1 MACHREAQEAMM
13 TRLKTYKVKD
23 VARLS
28 GVSIRTLHYYDEIG
42 LLTPKNRTSA
52 GYRLYDE
59 NDLLRLQQI
68 LIGRSLGLALEEIR
82 KSLDED
88 GFNYARA
95 LQKQRALLVQRLG
108 QTHKMISAIDS
119 ALTNL
124 GEGRAATD
132 FKAIFDGF
140 DPADYETETKSRWGE
155 TDAYKESAR
164 RTKSYS
170 DADWTLIKS
179 ELNSI
184 WTDAAQAMRQGAATD
199 SYVALE
205 IVERHRKHVDR
216 WFYDLTPEGH
226 RGLADMWEAD
236 ERFRANID
244 KHGAGLTT
252 WLVAA
257 VRAAEEAI

>member
-1 MACHREAQEAMM
+1 M

-28 GVSIRTLHYYDEIG
+28 GVSVRTLHYYDEIG
-42 LLTPKNRTSA
+42 LLTPKDRTAA

-59 NDLLRLQQI
+59 NDLMRLQQI

-88 GFNYARA
+88 GFDYARA
-95 LQKQRALLVQRLG
+95 LQQQRALLIQRLG
-108 QTHKMISAIDS
+108 QTHKMIAAIDS

-124 GEGRAATD
+124 GEGQAEID

-140 DPADYETETKSRWGE
+140 DPADYETEAQNRWGE

-179 ELNSI
+179 ELDAI
-184 WTDAAQAMRQGAATD
+184 WTDAAQAMRQGAAAD
-199 SYVALE
+199 SYIALE
-205 IVERHRKHVDR
+205 IVERHRKHIHR

-226 RGLADMWEAD
+226 KGLADMWETD
-236 ERFRANID
+236 DRFRANID
-244 KHGAGLTT
+244 KYGSGLTT
-252 WLVAA
+252 WLAAA
-257 VRAAEEAI
+257 VRAAGEAV

>member
-1 MACHREAQEAMM
+1 M

-23 VARLS
+23 VAQLS
-28 GVSIRTLHYYDEIG
+28 GVSVRTLHYYDEIG
-42 LLTPKNRTSA
+42 LLTPTDRTSA

-59 NDLLRLQQI
+59 NDLMRLQQI

-82 KSLDED
+82 KSLDDE
-88 GFNYARA
+88 GFNYTRA
-95 LQKQRALLVQRLG
+95 LQQQRALLIQRLG
-108 QTHKMISAIDS
+108 QTHKMIAAIDS

-124 GEGRAATD
+124 GQHQAAID

-140 DPADYETETKSRWGE
+140 DPADYEAETKSRWGD
-155 TDAYKESAR
+155 TNAYRESAR

-179 ELNSI
+179 ELDSI
-184 WTDAAQAMRQGAATD
+184 WSDAAKAMRQGAAAD
-199 SYVALE
+199 SYIALE
-205 IVERHRKHVDR
+205 IVERHRKHIHR

-226 RGLADMWEAD
+226 KGLADMWEAD
-236 ERFRANID
+236 DRFRANID

-252 WLVAA
+252 WLIAA
-257 VRAAEEAI
+257 VHAAEEAI